1 MPLKHLAPA
10 NRYSLLAG
18 MALLLAA
25 WMLVALKLGMAA
37 HMAAHMAVVALAA
50 PLLALGLRGTIADP
64 ALRLPRLSSPIGW
77 SIAEGIIIWAWHV
90 PGMRAFAMGSLA
102 GVLLEQISFLV
113 AGLMLWSSALG
124 ASHDSAPPRRAAG
137 IFALL
142 FTSMHMTLLG
152 ALIGLAP
159 RPLYAVHATMPGEG
173 ATNTYMADQQMAGV
187 AMLVIGGAAYL
198 AGGLAMLA
206 ELLGARE
213 KAE

>member
-1 MPLKHLAPA
+1 MSAKRL
-10 NRYSLLAG
+10 SLLAG
-18 MALLLAA
+18 IALLLAA
-25 WMLVALKLGMAA
+25 WVLVASQLGMAA

-50 PLLALGLRGTIADP
+50 PMLAYGLRGTIADP
-64 ALRLPRLSSPIGW
+64 AVLWPRFASPIGW
-77 SIAEGIIIWAWHV
+77 SIADGIIVWAWHV
-90 PGMRAFAMGSLA
+90 PGMRAFAMASPGGA
-102 GVLLEQISFLV
+102 LLEQVCFLI

-124 ASHDSAPPRRAAG
+124 ARGASAPPRRAAG

-159 RPLYAVHATMPGEG
+159 RPLYAVHGAMPAEQLTGG
-173 ATNTYMADQQMAGV
+173 YMADQQMAGV

-206 ELLGARE
+206 ELLAGRE
-213 KAE
+213 KPE